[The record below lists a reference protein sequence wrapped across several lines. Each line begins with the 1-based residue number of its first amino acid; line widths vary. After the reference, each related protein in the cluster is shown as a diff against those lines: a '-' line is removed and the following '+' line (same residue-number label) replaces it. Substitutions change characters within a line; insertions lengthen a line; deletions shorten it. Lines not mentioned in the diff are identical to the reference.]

1 MIRLIPPLLLIVLVF
16 PLAGP
21 TLTAQGGDDR
31 VRALVAEGDRLSEP
45 SVRQYDLSLQ
55 RYQEAEQL
63 ATGSRDARLRALA
76 RQRLSRGYFN
86 TDRREESVRTGREA
100 AEMARVAGALDIT
113 ANALRIAGG
122 SLIGLARFDEAET
135 ALLEAADLSSRYG
148 TTDDALRALN
158 NLSVTVLYQGRLGA
172 AVRYGR
178 RAVALLDRAT
188 AAAEP
193 ITDAMQFAPAF
204 NLGKALADSG
214 DYVGSQPYLERSFEA
229 AARTGNIGG
238 QMHVLFDTGEWYEA
252 QGDLARAERYYRRSI
267 EFTNVHPSSDGAGKG
282 YCGLG
287 RVMFATGRLP
297 EAVAALSE
305 AVRLF
310 DESQMLSHLGPA
322 LVELARAKAAAG
334 MPASAAGDLERA
346 VEISRNQNHVSGSVL
361 ALVERGRQRRR
372 AGLLDDALADFT
384 AAIVSAERD
393 RLFPLV
399 PAAWVGQ
406 AEVAEAQG
414 DLANAAAAY
423 EGAIGALDRIRGRIV
438 SIELRAS
445 FAAATHDAFA
455 GLIRV
460 LMQLHAAH
468 PHDGYDE
475 RAFAAL
481 EWERSQALNLAVL
494 EARATAATDGGE
506 RSTTE
511 SRIAHIQ
518 NALFVP
524 DLTSER
530 RGLLLASLD
539 DAEREL
545 ALAGANPGARPGER
559 ATVASLQ
566 RALGP
571 GDTVVEYTTGAA
583 FVVTSTA
590 MQTVPLEMPADLDT
604 RIAFFVSA
612 LESNTREASIASGR
626 ALAERLI
633 DPLLPRLAAGSRVMI
648 VASGALARLPFAAL
662 PLLDGQGGVVPL
674 LVRHELAYLPSLT
687 IFEQRRATSTGA
699 LDRKLLAVADS
710 RSLGEAA
717 QGLAPLPASRAEV
730 RFVAGLMPS
739 ARVMIA
745 GSATEGAVKLAAA
758 DGFAVIHLAT
768 HARLDA
774 GVPERSAVLLSKS
787 DHDDGLLQTRE
798 IYQLPL
804 NGSLVVLSGCRTAD
818 GRLSAAEGLHSL
830 ARAFLQAGGR
840 TVVGSLWDLPDESAA
855 SLMRRFYAGLDGGRG
870 AGAVL
875 RESQLAQA
883 STDPYGN
890 SRSWAALVMMGD
902 PSVTLA
908 AGPAAAISRVTP
920 VVAVALLG
928 WVVMAR
934 MRTRT
939 GRDDAAG

>member
-1 MIRLIPPLLLIVLVF
+1 MLRLIQRLLLVVLVVPF
-16 PLAGP
+16 SGP

-31 VRALVAEGDRLSEP
+31 VRALMAEGDRLSEP
-45 SVRQYDLSLQ
+45 SVREYDLSLQ

-63 ATGSRDARLRALA
+63 AAGSRDARLRALA

-86 TDRREESVRTGREA
+86 TDRREESVRAGREA
-100 AEMARVAGALDIT
+100 AEMARVAGALDVT
-113 ANALRIAGG
+113 ANALRVAGG

-178 RAVALLDRAT
+178 RAVALLDRAI
-188 AAAEP
+188 AAGEP
-193 ITDAMQFAPAF
+193 ITDTIQFAPAF

-229 AARTGNIGG
+229 AVRTGNIGG
-238 QMHVLFDTGEWYEA
+238 QMHVLFDTGQWYEA

-267 EFTNVHPSSDGAGKG
+267 EFTNVHPSSDAAGNG
-282 YCGLG
+282 YRGLG
-287 RVMFATGRLP
+287 RVMLATGRLA
-297 EAVAALSE
+297 EAVEALSE

-310 DESQMLSHLGPA
+310 DESQLISHLGPA
-322 LVELARAKAAAG
+322 LVDLARAKAAAG

-346 VEISRNQNHVSGSVL
+346 VEISRKQNHVSAGVL
-361 ALVERGRQRRR
+361 ALVERGRQRRQ

-399 PAAWVGQ
+399 PAAWVGR

-423 EGAIGALDRIRGRIV
+423 EGAVGALDRIRGRIV
-438 SIELRAS
+438 SIDLRAS

-494 EARATAATDGGE
+494 EARATADDDGGE
-506 RSTTE
+506 GSTTE

-524 DLTSER
+524 DLTSAR

-545 ALAGANPGARPGER
+545 ALAGANHGARPGDR
-559 ATVASLQ
+559 ATVANLQ

-583 FVVTSTA
+583 FVVTSTT

-604 RIAFFVSA
+604 RIAFFVGA
-612 LESNTREASIASGR
+612 LESNTREASLASGR
-626 ALAERLI
+626 VLAERLI
-633 DPLLPRLAAGSRVMI
+633 DPLLPYLTASSRLMI

-662 PLLDGQGGVVPL
+662 PVLDNVGRLVPL
-674 LVRHELAYLPSLT
+674 IARHELANLPSLT
-687 IFEQRRATSTGA
+687 ILAERRAASLGA

-710 RSLGEAA
+710 RSLGEATP
-717 QGLAPLPASRAEV
+717 GLAPLPASRAEV

-745 GSATEGAVKLAAA
+745 GSATEGAVKLATA
-758 DGFAVIHLAT
+758 DGFAVMHLAT
-768 HARLDA
+768 HALLDA
-774 GVPERSAVLLSKS
+774 GVPERSAVLLGKS
-787 DHDDGLLQTRE
+787 DNDDGLLQARE
-798 IYQLPL
+798 IYRLPL

-840 TVVGSLWDLPDESAA
+840 TVVGSLWNLPDEPAA
-855 SLMRRFYAGLDGGRG
+855 DMMRRFYSGLDGGRG
-870 AGAVL
+870 AGAAL
-875 RESQLAQA
+875 REAQLAQA
-883 STDPYGN
+883 GDDPYNN
-890 SRSWAALVMMGD
+890 SRSWAAMVMMGD

-908 AGPAAAISRVTP
+908 AGPVTRASLVLVA
-920 VVAVALLG
+920 VVAMLAAWIAAHVALG
-928 WVVMAR
+928 TVRPGHA
-934 MRTRT
+934 T
-939 GRDDAAG
+939 